1 MEHTFERFNIQ
12 PFLIEAINEI
22 GFKQP
27 TEVQEKL
34 IPAIKKG
41 KSVIGQSQTG
51 SGKTH
56 TFLLPLIDGIDPSK
70 NEVQVVITTPSREL
84 AEQISKAA
92 LQLVENAPE
101 KINVQT
107 YVGGTDKKRQIAK
120 LSGSQPHIVIGT
132 PGRILDLVTEKALL
146 IYTAPI
152 LVIDEADMTLDMG
165 FLEDIDKIA
174 SKLPTE
180 LQMLIFSATIPNKL
194 KPFLKKYMDNPLY
207 EQIQPKDIISTNIEN
222 WLISTKGRERI
233 DVIYDLLTIGQPY
246 LVMIFANTKL
256 KVDEIADGLKSR
268 GIKVAKIHGDIP
280 PRERRRVM
288 KQVQNLE
295 YQFVVA
301 TDLAARGIDI
311 DGVSHVINA
320 EIPRDLDF
328 FIHRVG
334 RTGRKDLKGTAIT
347 LYSPSE
353 ENLVIDIEKMGIT
366 FEPKSIKHGEIVDT
380 FDRKRRAQ
388 REKKKTESLDGE
400 TRGMLKKAKK
410 NIKPGYKKKMGRVIK
425 ASNVKKRRT
434 ERRTQANAIKKA
446 NKNSNKTK

>member
-233 DVIYDLLTIGQPY
+233 DVIYELLTIGQPY

>member
-12 PFLIEAINEI
+12 TFLIEAINEI
-22 GFKQP
+22 GFTQP

-56 TFLLPLIDGIDPSK
+56 TFLLPLIDGIDPAK
-70 NEVQVVITTPSREL
+70 KEVQVVITTPSREL

-101 KINVQT
+101 KINIQT

-120 LSGSQPHIVIGT
+120 LAGKQPHIVIGT
-132 PGRILDLVTEKALL
+132 PGRILDLMNEKALL
-146 IYTAPI
+146 IYTAPV

-194 KPFLKKYMDNPLY
+194 KPFLKKYMENPLY

-233 DVIYDLLTIGQPY
+233 DVIYELLTIGQPY
-246 LVMIFANTKL
+246 LVMIFANTKV

-347 LYSPSE
+347 LYSPNE

-410 NIKPGYKKKMGRVIK
+410 TIKPGYKKKMGRVIK

-434 ERRTQANAIKKA
+434 ERRTQANTIKKA
-446 NKNSNKTK
+446 NKASNKTK

>member
-22 GFKQP
+22 GFTQP

-70 NEVQVVITTPSREL
+70 KEVQVVITTPSREL

-101 KINVQT
+101 KINIQT

-120 LSGSQPHIVIGT
+120 LAGTQPHIVIGT
-132 PGRILDLVTEKALL
+132 PGRILDLMTENALL
-146 IYTAPI
+146 IYTAPV

-174 SKLPTE
+174 SKLPAE

-207 EQIQPKDIISTNIEN
+207 EQIQPKDIISKNIEN

-233 DVIYDLLTIGQPY
+233 DVIYELLTIGQPY

-256 KVDEIADGLKSR
+256 KVDEIAEGLKSR

-280 PRERRRVM
+280 PRERKRVM

-311 DGVSHVINA
+311 EGVSHVINA

-328 FIHRVG
+328 FVHRVG

-366 FEPKSIKHGEIVDT
+366 FEPKTIKHGEIVDT

-410 NIKPGYKKKMGRVIK
+410 NVKPGYKKKMGRVIK

-446 NKNSNKTK
+446 NKASNKSK

>member
-146 IYTAPI
+146 IYTAPV

-165 FLEDIDKIA
+165 FLEDIDQIA

-233 DVIYDLLTIGQPY
+233 DVIYELLTIGQPY

-410 NIKPGYKKKMGRVIK
+410 NIKPGYKKKMSRVIK

>member
-207 EQIQPKDIISTNIEN
+207 EQI
-222 WLISTKGRERI
+222 
-233 DVIYDLLTIGQPY
+233 
-246 LVMIFANTKL
+246 
-256 KVDEIADGLKSR
+256 
-268 GIKVAKIHGDIP
+268 
-280 PRERRRVM
+280 
-288 KQVQNLE
+288 
-295 YQFVVA
+295 
-301 TDLAARGIDI
+301 
-311 DGVSHVINA
+311 
-320 EIPRDLDF
+320 
-328 FIHRVG
+328 
-334 RTGRKDLKGTAIT
+334 
-347 LYSPSE
+347 
-353 ENLVIDIEKMGIT
+353 
-366 FEPKSIKHGEIVDT
+366 
-380 FDRKRRAQ
+380 
-388 REKKKTESLDGE
+388 
-400 TRGMLKKAKK
+400 
-410 NIKPGYKKKMGRVIK
+410 
-425 ASNVKKRRT
+425 
-434 ERRTQANAIKKA
+434 
-446 NKNSNKTK
+446 

>member
-1 MEHTFERFNIQ
+1 
-12 PFLIEAINEI
+12 
-22 GFKQP
+22 
-27 TEVQEKL
+27 
-34 IPAIKKG
+34 
-41 KSVIGQSQTG
+41 
-51 SGKTH
+51 
-56 TFLLPLIDGIDPSK
+56 
-70 NEVQVVITTPSREL
+70 
-84 AEQISKAA
+84 
-92 LQLVENAPE
+92 
-101 KINVQT
+101 
-107 YVGGTDKKRQIAK
+107 
-120 LSGSQPHIVIGT
+120 
-132 PGRILDLVTEKALL
+132 
-146 IYTAPI
+146 
-152 LVIDEADMTLDMG
+152 
-165 FLEDIDKIA
+165 
-174 SKLPTE
+174 
-180 LQMLIFSATIPNKL
+180 
-194 KPFLKKYMDNPLY
+194 
-207 EQIQPKDIISTNIEN
+207 
-222 WLISTKGRERI
+222 
-233 DVIYDLLTIGQPY
+233 

-410 NIKPGYKKKMGRVIK
+410 NIKPGYKKKMSRVIK

>member
-146 IYTAPI
+146 IYTAPV

-165 FLEDIDKIA
+165 FLEDIDQIA

-233 DVIYDLLTIGQPY
+233 DVIYELLTIGQPY

-410 NIKPGYKKKMGRVIK
+410 TIKPGYKKKMGRVIK

-446 NKNSNKTK
+446 NKASNKTK

>member
-22 GFKQP
+22 GFTQP

-70 NEVQVVITTPSREL
+70 KEVQVVITTPSREL

-101 KINVQT
+101 KINIQT

-120 LSGSQPHIVIGT
+120 LAGTQPHIVIGT
-132 PGRILDLVTEKALL
+132 PGRILDLMTENALL
-146 IYTAPI
+146 IYTAPV

-174 SKLPTE
+174 SKLPAE

-207 EQIQPKDIISTNIEN
+207 EQIQPKDIISKNIEN

-233 DVIYDLLTIGQPY
+233 DVIYELLTIGQPY

-256 KVDEIADGLKSR
+256 KVDEIAEGLKSR

-280 PRERRRVM
+280 PRERKRVM

-311 DGVSHVINA
+311 EGVSHVINA

-328 FIHRVG
+328 FVHRVG

-366 FEPKSIKHGEIVDT
+366 FEPKAIKHGEIVDT

-410 NIKPGYKKKMGRVIK
+410 NVKPGYKKKMGRVIK

-446 NKNSNKTK
+446 NKASNKSK